1 MCGIAGYFG
10 KKNLIKDKLHTNKL
24 IHIMRSRGP
33 DGKGVFESRIKI
45 IYF

>member
-10 KKNLIKDKLHTNKL
+10 KKNFIKDKLHTNKL

-33 DGKGVFESRIKI
+33 DGKGVFEVGLKI